1 MKKRDGG
8 PIITLENVKKVYGTK
23 GMRYEAI
30 RGVSLSVARG
40 EFVSILGPSGSG
52 KTTLLDLVGT
62 LDRPTEGEVFING
75 RRVSSMPEGELA
87 RLRNRDIGFV
97 FQSYNLVPYL
107 SVMENVMLPLMV
119 DGRDT
124 AENITRAKSMLG
136 EVGLGNKMQK
146 KPTELSGGEQ
156 QRVAIVRALVNN
168 PLILLADEPTGNLD
182 SKTSDEVMNLL
193 VRVCR
198 ENHTTIIMVTH
209 DAELTELSDRNV
221 YLRDGMIEKERE
233 VKR

>member
-87 RLRNRDIGFV
+87 RIRNRDIGFV

>member
-87 RLRNRDIGFV
+87 MLRNRDIGFV

-124 AENITRAKSMLG
+124 AENIARAKSMLG
-136 EVGLGNKMQK
+136 EVGLGDKLQK

-193 VRVCR
+193 VRVGR

-221 YLRDGMIEKERE
+221 YLRDGMIEEERE